1 GEPLHWDNN
10 GQAVT
15 AYVIQ
20 GNQEANNLFD
30 LNNRNSGIG
39 GEWQYWTV
47 LNGELHIETNV
58 DVSVPVANQEKKV
71 LVFPNPADEQLN
83 IRMKNIPAEKNLTMQ
98 IKDIGGKTV
107 IERKIIM
114 SPVLEQDISG
124 LTSGIYMILLH
135 GKNHLLA
142 KEVFIKK

>member
-1 GEPLHWDNN
+1 
-10 GQAVT
+10 
-15 AYVIQ
+15 
-20 GNQEANNLFD
+20 
-30 LNNRNSGIG
+30 
-39 GEWQYWTV
+39 
-47 LNGELHIETNV
+47 
-58 DVSVPVANQEKKV
+58 
-71 LVFPNPADEQLN
+71 
-83 IRMKNIPAEKNLTMQ
+83 MQ